1 MPVLERRLREKEAR
15 RTQIVD
21 AARNLFFSKG
31 FESTTIDDI
40 ARKTELSKGAIYL
53 YFPSKEE
60 IYFTLM
66 EEGVGILYSMLEKA
80 ARGNVPAD
88 TLLRRI
94 GHAYFDFYR
103 QYPGYFRSL
112 FLYYSSSEMHSKI
125 SLELCAKCEEQASRC
140 LMVVA
145 GVIEKGVQSGLFKPC
160 NAFEFAVMTWTC
172 QNGIILL
179 GERGDYQQ
187 LKLATTMERTQ
198 DLFLESIIVA
208 LKTGR

>member
-1 MPVLERRLREKEAR
+1 LREKEAR
-15 RTQIVD
+15 RSQILD
-21 AARNLFFSKG
+21 AARDLFFSKG

-80 ARGNVPAD
+80 SKGNVPAD

-103 QYPGYFRSL
+103 EYPGYFRSL
-112 FLYYSSSEMHSKI
+112 FLYYSSSEMQSKI
-125 SLELCAKCEEQASRC
+125 TTELCAKCEEQAARC
-140 LMVVA
+140 LMLVA
-145 GVIEKGVQSGLFKPC
+145 KAIEKGVESGLFKPC
-160 NAFEFAVMTWTC
+160 NAFEFAVMTWTS

-179 GERGDYQQ
+179 GERGEYQQ
-187 LKLATTMERTQ
+187 LNLGTTMERIQ
-198 DLFLESIIVA
+198 DLFLESVIVA
-208 LKTGR
+208 LKHGR